1 MVTLP
6 RTDTLDPKE
15 EKLRTASVD
24 PSRPKE
30 VRERE
35 EAKAAWEKAVIGAPR
50 RVSPRTEMDLPRF
63 TSSWI
68 ETVDPNLVCP

>member
-1 MVTLP
+1 MVTFP

-30 VRERE
+30 VRDRE
-35 EAKAAWEKAVIGAPR
+35 EAKAA
-50 RVSPRTEMDLPRF
+50 
-63 TSSWI
+63 
-68 ETVDPNLVCP
+68 